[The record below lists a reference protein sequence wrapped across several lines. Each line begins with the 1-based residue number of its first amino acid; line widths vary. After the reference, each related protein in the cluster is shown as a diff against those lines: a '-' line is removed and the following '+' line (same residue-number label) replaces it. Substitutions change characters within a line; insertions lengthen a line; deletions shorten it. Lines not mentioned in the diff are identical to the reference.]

1 MLTLLASLWTNPLA
15 RKCIF
20 YGAAILGIFLCLR
33 WYGNSQWK
41 RGEQQ
46 GRQTMARE
54 IERSKRAEWEARE
67 RELATAAAD
76 LDAEKHSLAAATEQ
90 IARDRAT
97 NKEILSVALER
108 IRAERTNHYAD
119 AAAVPDDRVWRD
131 IRAVSGQLAAHP

>member
-1 MLTLLASLWTNPLA
+1 MLTLLASLWANPLA
-15 RKCIF
+15 RKLTLW
-20 YGAAILGIFLCLR
+20 AAIALAAGLALR
-33 WYGNSQWK
+33 WYGNRQWAQ
-41 RGEQQ
+41 GEAQ

-54 IERSKRAEWEARE
+54 MEKAKRAEWEARE